1 MALFSCGLGGAT
13 ERSKLL
19 ELLENPPLHL
29 IGTPSG
35 RWMKPLRSHVLCNA
49 EASRLEDLILS
60 TARGRSFMP
69 EASLD
74 IIGDAGLVDSP

>member
-1 MALFSCGLGGAT
+1 MSEIAAGKCGFAILVQSWVASGDPSLGGAT

-35 RWMKPLRSHVLCNA
+35 RIKLLRSHVLCNA
-49 EASRLEDLILS
+49 EASRLAEDLGLS
-60 TARGRSFMP
+60 TARG
-69 EASLD
+69 
-74 IIGDAGLVDSP
+74 G